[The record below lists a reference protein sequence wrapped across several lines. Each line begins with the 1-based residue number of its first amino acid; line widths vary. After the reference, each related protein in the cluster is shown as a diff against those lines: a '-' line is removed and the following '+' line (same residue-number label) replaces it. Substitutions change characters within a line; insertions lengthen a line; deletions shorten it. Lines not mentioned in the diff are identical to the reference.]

1 MAIDIPRALIEYIL
15 LGSGDSRRQIQDSP
29 ILGDVWMQY
38 AQRPKA
44 PADLLITSHKDAT
57 ANQLAA
63 AIDAGLERVTSTSR
77 PVDLDPEIAPL
88 QTFVAAKLYFDE
100 LLTIVVPMTKW
111 WHDEQTKKEIE
122 AYSATTAEGQ
132 RKLEQAVNDVRSL
145 LRRWSTTE
153 PTDVANGR
161 TAVERFI
168 ALCALVFLAAEN
180 IPSSVAEVGP
190 GGETPTMT
198 AVEVETTTAKAVESL
213 RQSSD
218 ADISAAV
225 STVLQSMESNT
236 DGAPKVFQISL
247 NRAATPAIARSVPTV
262 KGDAARRLFGIE
274 SKAINWAIIDSGID
288 RTHPS
293 FDGTQIKGVFD
304 FTNYRQIVSIGNKK
318 AAVRKKN
325 LAALET
331 TRVGELAG
339 GADDDLEAIALSVVQ
354 GHSLRWDLIRKF
366 VEIPGDNAPKPRNDH
381 GTHVAGI
388 IGASKRADNAES
400 ADGMCPGIGLYDFR
414 ILSSVNQTDIQDTE
428 FAVIAALQF
437 VRYINEQAGFLLVNG
452 VNLSL
457 SIPHDVRNYA
467 CGGTPV
473 CVESERLIDSGVVV
487 VAAAGNHGYQH
498 TVIGGQQFDNYAALS
513 ITDPGNADRVITVGS
528 THKSAPMTYG
538 VSYFSSRGPTGDGRL
553 KPDIVAPGERVQS
566 TVLDKQWRE
575 LDGTSMAA
583 PHVSGAAAMLMAR
596 YPELIG
602 KPDRIKQILCE
613 TATDLGRERNFQG
626 HGMLDVLRALQS
638 Q

>member
-1 MAIDIPRALIEYIL
+1 MALEIPRALIEYIL

-29 ILGDVWMQY
+29 ILGDVWVHY
-38 AQRPKA
+38 AQRPKS
-44 PADLLITSHKDAT
+44 PADLLITSHKDST
-57 ANQLAA
+57 ASQLAA
-63 AIDAGLERVTSTSR
+63 AIDAGVERVNSKSR
-77 PVDLDPEIAPL
+77 PADEDPEIAPL

-111 WHDEQTKKEIE
+111 WHEEQTKKEIN
-122 AYSATTAEGQ
+122 AYSTETAEGKK
-132 RKLEQAVNDVRSL
+132 KLEQAVRDVSAL
-145 LRRWSTTE
+145 LARWSSAE
-153 PTDVANGR
+153 PADIHGR
-161 TAVERFI
+161 TAVERFV

-180 IPSSVAEVGP
+180 IPSSVAEAEL
-190 GGETPTMT
+190 GGSTTTMT
-198 AVEVETTTAKAVESL
+198 ALEVETTTAQVVESL

-218 ADISAAV
+218 TDISTAVAA
-225 STVLQSMESNT
+225 VLQSMTSDT
-236 DGAPKVFQISL
+236 KVAPKVFQVSL
-247 NRAATPAIARSVPTV
+247 NRDATPAIARSVPTV
-262 KGDAARRLFGIE
+262 KADAARRVFGIE
-274 SKAINWAIIDSGID
+274 STDINWAIVDSGID
-288 RTHPS
+288 RGHPA
-293 FDGTQIKGVFD
+293 FNDTQIKGTFD
-304 FTNYRQIVSIGNKK
+304 FTNYRQIVSLGNKK
-318 AAVRKKN
+318 DAVRKKN

-331 TRVGELAG
+331 TRGTDF
-339 GADDDLEAIALSVVQ
+339 ADDADADLETIALSVVH
-354 GHSLRWDLIRKF
+354 GHSLRWDLVRKF
-366 VEIPGDNAPKPRNDH
+366 VEIPGDNAPKPRSEH

-388 IGASKRADNAES
+388 IGANKRAGNAES

-414 ILSSVNQTDIQDTE
+414 ILSSEAQKNIQDTE

-437 VRYINEQAGFLLVNG
+437 IRYINEQAGFLLVNG

-487 VAAAGNHGYQH
+487 VAAAGNRGYQH

-553 KPDIVAPGERVQS
+553 KPDLVAPGERVQS
-566 TVLDKQWRE
+566 TVLDEQWRE

-583 PHVSGAAAMLMAR
+583 PHASGAAAMLMAR

-602 KPDRIKQILCE
+602 KPDRIKRILCE